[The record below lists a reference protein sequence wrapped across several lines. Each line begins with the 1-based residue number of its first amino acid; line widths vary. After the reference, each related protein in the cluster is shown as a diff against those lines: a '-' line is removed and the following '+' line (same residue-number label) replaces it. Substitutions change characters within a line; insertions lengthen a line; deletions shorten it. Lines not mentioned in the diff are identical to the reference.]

1 LQRNYNTG
9 TNIRYRMF
17 SRRVAILLEFV
28 FWLPH
33 ESDHIVPN
41 TMKQN
46 FIDGVVPLRPFV
58 SLLLLLL
65 LWRSVDT
72 VSGRGI
78 DFRFLR
84 DDCIT
89 SHHITSHHITRLD
102 LESERMQFILFES
115 EDIRVGTVLVL
126 VRVLVRVFFIC

>member
-1 LQRNYNTG
+1 
-9 TNIRYRMF
+9 MF